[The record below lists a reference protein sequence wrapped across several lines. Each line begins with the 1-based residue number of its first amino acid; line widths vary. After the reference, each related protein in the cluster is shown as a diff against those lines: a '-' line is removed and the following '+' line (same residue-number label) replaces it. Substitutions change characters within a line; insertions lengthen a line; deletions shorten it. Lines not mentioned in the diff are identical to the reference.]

1 VSRLATPYV
10 PRRPQETVLY
20 GLVKEH
26 WRDFVQH
33 AHESYEAPLPKY
45 VVEEFQKYLACG
57 DFAEG
62 FVHVQCTSCGED
74 LAVAFSCKVRGL
86 CPSCAG
92 RRMAGSAAHLV
103 DRVLPTVAVRQ
114 YVLAFPYELSGL
126 AATRPEVLAALS
138 RIFWDSLLR
147 RYRVWAKAAG
157 YAPEA
162 VETGAV
168 TGVHRCGASLNV
180 HVHFHL
186 LCLDGVYVR
195 DGDTLRFEPAP
206 APTRA
211 ELESVVQRV
220 YVRVMKWLARRGLL
234 RGDADASNAPPSL
247 SPAEALATAGMQR
260 GTLLT
265 VRESSDGAT
274 HDDAALAPLPPPRV
288 SDAVTHERFNL
299 HASVC
304 LDAHDHLG
312 RERLCRYLS
321 RPAFSLSRLRMRRDG
336 NVSYRVKKASR
347 GRVTE
352 RVMTPLETLARLAAI
367 VPPPRYPLLR
377 FHGVLAPRHRWRA
390 RVVPQPPS
398 PAPRCKATARERGQE
413 GEKGARAEVRAPA
426 PSAHAGDGRAV
437 LRLQAG
443 DAVVTSSLTTTG
455 RAEQVAP
462 NVLSIAHWER
472 ILEGELYAASARIDW
487 RTLLKRT
494 FDTELRVC
502 ARCGGRLVVRAV
514 VTEPASIAKLLAALR
529 RPRAPPAAA

>member
-1 VSRLATPYV
+1 VSRLANPYL

-33 AHESYEAPLPKY
+33 ACEAYEAPLPNY
-45 VVEEFQKYLACG
+45 VVDEFQKFLACG
-57 DFAEG
+57 DFAAG
-62 FVHVQCTSCGED
+62 FVHVQCTTCGD
-74 LAVAFSCKVRGL
+74 DMAVAFSCKVRGL

-103 DRVLPTVAVRQ
+103 DRVLPTTPLRQ

-126 AATRPEVLAALS
+126 AAIRPEVLAALS
-138 RIFWDSLLR
+138 RIFWESLLR
-147 RYRVWAKAAG
+147 RYREWAKSAG
-157 YAPEA
+157 YAPCT
-162 VETGAV
+162 VETGAI
-168 TGVHRCGASLNV
+168 TGVHRAGASLNV

-186 LCLDGVYVR
+186 LCLDGVYVA
-195 DGDTLRFEPAP
+195 DGDTLRFQPAP

-211 ELESVVQRV
+211 ELESLVQRV
-220 YVRVMKWLARRGLL
+220 YARVMKWLSRRGLL
-234 RGDADASNAPPSL
+234 RSAAAPPSQ

-265 VRESSDGAT
+265 VRESSDGSP
-274 HDDAALAPLPPPRV
+274 HDDAGLAPPPPRV
-288 SDAVTHERFNL
+288 TEAVTHERFNL
-299 HASVC
+299 HASVH
-304 LDAHDHLG
+304 LEAHDDLG
-312 RERLCRYLS
+312 RERLCRYLC
-321 RPAFSLSRLRMRRDG
+321 RPAFSLARLRMRRDG

-352 RVMTPLETLARLAAI
+352 RVMTPLEALARLAAI

-398 PAPRCKATARERGQE
+398 PAKACKATAREV
-413 GEKGARAEVRAPA
+413 GAGKNTAAEPHGASP
-426 PSAHAGDGRAV
+426 PPAGDGRAV
-437 LRLQAG
+437 FRLEAVE
-443 DAVVTSSLTTTG
+443 AVVTASLTTSG
-455 RAEQVAP
+455 NAEQVAP
-462 NVLSIAHWER
+462 NVLSLTHWER
-472 ILEGELYAASARIDW
+472 IVEGELYAATARVDW

-502 ARCGGRLVVRAV
+502 ARCGGRLVIRAV
-514 VTEPASIAKLLAALR
+514 VTDSASVAKLLAALR